1 MWDQEKEHKEKFE
14 ELLPKYKIRPTALLP
29 VWKIAGF
36 VLGAGAALISKE
48 AAMVCTMA
56 VEEVIGEHYDSK
68 PYAIFHFG

>member
-36 VLGAGAALISKE
+36 VLGAGAALISK
-48 AAMVCTMA
+48 
-56 VEEVIGEHYDSK
+56 
-68 PYAIFHFG
+68 